1 MVTVMDALLSVAHG
15 AGVRLFVPHNVQ
27 GHCCG
32 VPFSSKGFDRAH
44 NSAANKTIESFFLW
58 SKEGEMPIV
67 LDTSPCTYG
76 LKTCRAHLTPKNQER
91 FDMLKILDSIEFVS
105 ERILPKLVVRRRMG
119 RVAVHSVCSAVKM
132 GLAGK
137 LTQVMKACSEEVVVP
152 RGEGCCAFA
161 GDRGFLYPELTA
173 SATETE
179 ASEIRQLPCDAYF
192 SSSKTCEI
200 GMSRATGQVYRSYLH
215 LLEYASRLDERT
227 PGKRR

>member
-1 MVTVMDALLSVAHG
+1 MPHPRKGHLPSQVVRNPDAVYFPTCISRIMGALPGEAGNVTVMDALLSVAHG

-132 GLAGK
+132 GL
-137 LTQVMKACSEEVVVP
+137 
-152 RGEGCCAFA
+152 
-161 GDRGFLYPELTA
+161 
-173 SATETE
+173 
-179 ASEIRQLPCDAYF
+179 
-192 SSSKTCEI
+192 
-200 GMSRATGQVYRSYLH
+200 
-215 LLEYASRLDERT
+215 
-227 PGKRR
+227 